1 MTKKKENVS
10 VDVYMR
16 DSHYYTCWRG
26 PITVN
31 AETHP
36 ELEGMSEEE
45 IKDYVSQNAS
55 EMASTSEYYDNL
67 YDELTGMD
75 YVKDK
80 ITGEEYE
87 IEF

>member
-1 MTKKKENVS
+1 
-10 VDVYMR
+10 
-16 DSHYYTCWRG
+16 
-26 PITVN
+26 
-31 AETHP
+31 
-36 ELEGMSEEE
+36 
-45 IKDYVSQNAS
+45 
-55 EMASTSEYYDNL
+55 MASTSEYYDNL